1 MIQPNIRE
9 QAAMDAIFGP
19 VANIGLPGID
29 HNMVLLSEIREGMNE
44 PVTTAMDAL
53 PEIARVRQ
61 QALAKIY
68 EIATDQRV
76 LDLARAGLYGRDP
89 GEAA

>member
-1 MIQPNIRE
+1 MTQPDARI
-9 QAAMDAIFGP
+9 QAAMDAINGP
-19 VANIGLPGID
+19 VANLGLPGLD
-29 HNMVLLSEIREGMNE
+29 RNVCLLSEIREAMNE

>member
-1 MIQPNIRE
+1 MTQPNIRE

-19 VANIGLPGID
+19 VANTGLPGID
-29 HNMVLLSEIREGMNE
+29 HNMALLSEIREAMNE

-68 EIATDQRV
+68 EIATDPRV
-76 LDLARAGLYGRDP
+76 LDLARMGLYGRP
-89 GEAA
+89 PQEAA

>member
-1 MIQPNIRE
+1 
-9 QAAMDAIFGP
+9 MDAINGP

-29 HNMVLLSEIREGMNE
+29 RNRVLLSEIREGMNE

-68 EIATDQRV
+68 EIATDPCVR
-76 LDLARAGLYGRDP
+76 DLALAGLYGCLP
-89 GEAA
+89 EEAA